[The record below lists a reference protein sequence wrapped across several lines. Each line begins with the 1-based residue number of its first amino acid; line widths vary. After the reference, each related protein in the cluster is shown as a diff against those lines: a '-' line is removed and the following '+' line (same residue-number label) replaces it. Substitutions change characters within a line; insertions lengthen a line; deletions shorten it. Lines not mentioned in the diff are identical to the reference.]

1 MTLGV
6 KDINSAASGSFT
18 YNHFSRI
25 SILQDTFTVEEQK
38 RQKVFLKQ
46 KVKKVY
52 DISRRCYHEHSG
64 RDWDAAIVS
73 EENNGIAHLL
83 STESDSVLDFSILSE
98 RTNIDSELQLF
109 TPNVLGGNSSFNLA
123 ELNAQLALLLVEY
136 FPGAHPSANF
146 LTRLTLAIVPQM
158 VQINQALDR
167 YDHLGSPEESVGN
180 FLKICNKLFPEIWI
194 PHLSEAIKN
203 MKSGQQILEKFEGR
217 YSKVEAREAFEASVR
232 RIIRRWSLLNYF
244 PMVLI
249 ESLSFQ
255 IESSP
260 ENRISARDI
269 HIIGS
274 CELFKISFITLA
286 IEVSKGLEKVINI
299 LIELNAS
306 NGLTNKTLIILLELL
321 LECTVDSRAGEIMIG
336 LDQTIKRWILFN
348 ETAEQS
354 TRSIFQHWAGQT
366 LENYNTQ
373 KQLEH
378 KLKTDEEEDEADLMF
393 DKWEVGKMFVNEIIQ
408 FIEPRNP
415 TRARSDMFG
424 WLTVFDDY
432 HHSGSSQNNPQD
444 PQFDFDTV
452 SIRSIQLPPTSEPS
466 RHASGKRE
474 TLRRWAMGKKSK
486 MSEGYRRI
494 KKRFQQAF
502 HIHTT
507 RALITS
513 VRYYNAIN
521 GRKYE
526 YHFPD
531 ETTEFTPDQCAQ
543 VQRITQKLYKRE
555 KRGRRK
561 RDAVKVIFM

>member
-1 MTLGV
+1 MTLSL
-6 KDINSAASGSFT
+6 KDINSAATGSFT

-38 RQKVFLKQ
+38 RQKLFLKQ
-46 KVKKVY
+46 KINKVY

-64 RDWDAAIVS
+64 RDWDAAVVS
-73 EENNGIAHLL
+73 EENNVVAHLL

-98 RTNIDSELQLF
+98 RADIDSDLQLF
-109 TPNVLGGNSSFNLA
+109 TPNVLGGNSSFDLA
-123 ELNAQLALLLVEY
+123 ELNAQMALLLVEY

-158 VQINQALDR
+158 VRLNQALDR
-167 YDHLGSPEESVGN
+167 YDHLGSAEQSVGN
-180 FLKICNKLFPEIWI
+180 FLHTCDKLFPKIWI
-194 PHLSEAIKN
+194 PHLSEAIEN
-203 MKSGQQILEKFEGR
+203 MKSGQQILQKFDGR
-217 YSKVEAREAFEASVR
+217 YSKVEAKDAFEPGVR
-232 RIIRRWSLLNYF
+232 RIIRKWSLLNYF
-244 PMVLI
+244 PVVLI
-249 ESLSFQ
+249 KSLNFQ
-255 IESSP
+255 IESNS
-260 ENRISARDI
+260 ENRIAANDVYF
-269 HIIGS
+269 IGCS
-274 CELFKISFITLA
+274 ELFKIAFITLA

-321 LECTVDSRAGEIMIG
+321 LECTVDSRAAEIMIG
-336 LDQTIKRWILFN
+336 LDRVVKRWILFK
-348 ETAEQS
+348 EAADES
-354 TRSIFQHWAGQT
+354 TRSIFQHWAGQI
-366 LENYNTQ
+366 LESYNAQ
-373 KQLEH
+373 KELEH
-378 KLKTDEEEDEADLMF
+378 KLRTDEEEDEADLMF

-408 FIEPRNP
+408 FIEPRNS
-415 TRARSDMFG
+415 TRARSDLFG
-424 WLTVFDDY
+424 WLTVFDEC
-432 HHSGSSQNNPQD
+432 HHSSSSQNYSQD

-452 SIRSIQLPPTSEPS
+452 SIRSIQLPPTSEVPK
-466 RHASGKRE
+466 HAYGKRE
-474 TLRRWAMGKKSK
+474 ALRRWAMSKKNK

-502 HIHTT
+502 HTHTT

-555 KRGRRK
+555 KRGKRK
-561 RDAVKVIFM
+561 RDAIKVIFM

>member
-25 SILQDTFTVEEQK
+25 SILHDTLTVEEQK
-38 RQKVFLKQ
+38 RQKLFLKQ
-46 KVKKVY
+46 KVNKVY
-52 DISRRCYHEHSG
+52 DISRRCYHEHRG
-64 RDWDAAIVS
+64 RDWNAAVVS
-73 EENNGIAHLL
+73 EENIGVAHLL
-83 STESDSVLDFSILSE
+83 NTESDSVLDFSILSE
-98 RTNIDSELQLF
+98 RTNLDSDLQLF
-109 TPNVLGGNSSFNLA
+109 TPNVLGGSSSFNLA
-123 ELNAQLALLLVEY
+123 ELNAQMALLLVEY

-146 LTRLTLAIVPQM
+146 LTRLTLSIVPQM
-158 VQINQALDR
+158 VQLNQALDR
-167 YDHLGSPEESVGN
+167 YDHLGSPEGSIGN
-180 FLKICNKLFPEIWI
+180 FLQTCNKLFPEIWI

-203 MKSGQQILEKFEGR
+203 MKSGEEVLEKYEGR
-217 YSKVEAREAFEASVR
+217 YSKVEARNAFEPGVR

-249 ESLSFQ
+249 ESLNFQ
-255 IESSP
+255 IESTS
-260 ENRISARDI
+260 EKRLSGHNVY
-269 HIIGS
+269 IIGC
-274 CELFKISFITLA
+274 CELFKIAFITLA

-306 NGLTNKTLIILLELL
+306 SGLTNKTLIILLELL
-321 LECTVDSRAGEIMIG
+321 LECTVDSRAAEILIG
-336 LDQTIKRWILFN
+336 LDQVVKRWILFK
-348 ETAEQS
+348 ETADGS
-354 TRSIFQHWAGQT
+354 TRAIFQHWAGRI
-366 LENYNTQ
+366 LESYDTQ
-373 KQLEH
+373 KEREH
-378 KLKTDEEEDEADLMF
+378 KFKTGEEEDEADLMF

-408 FIEPRNP
+408 FIEPKNP
-415 TRARSDMFG
+415 TRARSDIFG
-424 WLTVFDDY
+424 WLTVFDDC
-432 HHSGSSQNNPQD
+432 HHTGSSQNYSQD

-452 SIRSIQLPPTSEPS
+452 SIRSIQLPATSDVPKHP
-466 RHASGKRE
+466 RGKRE
-474 TLRRWAMGKKSK
+474 ALKRWAMSKKDK

-502 HIHTT
+502 HMHTT

-531 ETTEFTPDQCAQ
+531 ETTEFTPDQRAQ

-555 KRGRRK
+555 KRGKRK
-561 RDAVKVIFM
+561 RDAIKVIFM